1 MKLTGAQ
8 SIWESLLREGVEV
21 VFGYPGGS
29 TLPTYDA
36 LVDYPGIHH
45 VLVRHEANAIFA
57 ADGYARATGKVGVCL
72 ATSGPGATNLVTGL
86 ANAMA
91 DSIPVVALVGQV
103 VSNLVGGDAFQE
115 IDITGV
121 SLPITKHNYVV
132 TRADQVASTIK
143 EAFHVART
151 GRPGPVLVDLCKDA
165 QFGTAEFEY
174 PETVRLPGYR
184 PRQKGVPQLVKDAAT
199 LINNA
204 RQPVILAGHGIA
216 IAGAYDE
223 LRQLAESGDIP
234 VVTTLLGIGT
244 LPQSHPLN
252 LGMAGMH
259 GHAWANEAVQ
269 NADLL
274 IALGMRFDDR
284 FTGSLKHFAPNAEVI
299 HVDIDPAEIGKNV
312 QVEVGIE
319 GDVRGVLRQMLPQVA
334 PGDRA
339 AWRRQIAEWRGD
351 SESRDILNSDDFAGM
366 LLAPQVIHEIWRET
380 GGDALVVTDVG
391 QHQMWA
397 AQYFPCEHRDQL
409 ITSGGLGSMGFSLG
423 AALGAKM
430 GCPEKE
436 VWVIVG
442 DGGFQMCSMELATL
456 VQEGVN
462 VKIAV
467 IRNGYLGMVRQW
479 QEMLH
484 NRRYSAI
491 TITSPDLVKLAD
503 AYGVLG
509 LGTCRPDEVSATIRQ
524 ARQHPGPVVIDF
536 QVEPE
541 VNVFP
546 MVQPGKALNEMVRRP
561 RPAMAFA
568 GK

>member
-1 MKLTGAQ
+1 
-8 SIWESLLREGVEV
+8 
-21 VFGYPGGS
+21 
-29 TLPTYDA
+29 
-36 LVDYPGIHH
+36 
-45 VLVRHEANAIFA
+45 
-57 ADGYARATGKVGVCL
+57 
-72 ATSGPGATNLVTGL
+72 
-86 ANAMA
+86 MA

-103 VSNLVGGDAFQE
+103 ASGLVGGDAFQE
-115 IDITGV
+115 TDITGV
-121 SLPITKHNYVV
+121 SLPITKHNYLV
-132 TRADQVASTIK
+132 TRADQIASTIK
-143 EAFHVART
+143 EAFYVART
-151 GRPGPVLVDLCKDA
+151 GRPGPVLIDICKDA
-165 QFGTAEFEY
+165 QVGSAEFVY
-174 PETVRLPGYR
+174 PDSVSLPGYR
-184 PRQKGVPQLVKDAAT
+184 PRQKGVPQLVKDAAG

-216 IAGAYDE
+216 IADAYEE

-234 VVTTLLGIGT
+234 VAITLLGIGT
-244 LPQSHPLN
+244 LPQSHPLC

-299 HVDIDPAEIGKNV
+299 HVDIDPVEIGKNV

-319 GDVRGVLRQMLPQVA
+319 GDVRGVLRQLLPQVA
-334 PGDRA
+334 AGDHSL
-339 AWRRQIAEWRGD
+339 WRRQIAEWRED
-351 SESRDILNSDDFAGM
+351 SEGRDILNSDEFADM
-366 LLAPQVIHEIWRET
+366 LLAPRVIHEIWRET
-380 GGDALVVTDVG
+380 GGDALMVTDVG

-397 AQYFPCEHRDQL
+397 AQYFRCEHRGQF
-409 ITSGGLGSMGFSLG
+409 ITSGGLGAMGFSLG
-423 AALGAKM
+423 AAMGAKM
-430 GCPEKE
+430 GCPDRE

-442 DGGFQMCSMELATL
+442 DGGFQMCGMELATL

-462 VKIAV
+462 LKIAV

-484 NRRYSAI
+484 SRRYSAI
-491 TITSPDLVKLAD
+491 TITSPDLAKLAD

-509 LGTCRPDEVSATIRQ
+509 LGTGRPEEVSAIIRR
-524 ARQHPGPVVIDF
+524 ARQHPGPVLIDF

-546 MVQPGKALNEMVRRP
+546 MVQPGKALNEMLRRP
-561 RPAMAFA
+561 KPDMAFA

>member
-8 SIWESLLREGVEV
+8 AIWESLLREGVEV

-36 LVDYPGIHH
+36 MVDCPRIHH

-72 ATSGPGATNLVTGL
+72 ATSGPGATNIITGL

-103 VSNLVGGDAFQE
+103 ASGLVGGDAFQE

-121 SLPITKHNYVV
+121 SLPITKHNYLV

-143 EAFHVART
+143 EAFYVART
-151 GRPGPVLVDLCKDA
+151 GRPGPVLIDICKDA
-165 QFGTAEFEY
+165 QFGVAEYAY
-174 PETVRLPGYR
+174 PETVTLPGYR
-184 PRQKGVPQLVKDAAT
+184 PRQKGVPQLVKDAAG

-204 RQPVILAGHGIA
+204 RQPVVLAGHGIA
-216 IAGAYDE
+216 IAGAYEE

-234 VVTTLLGIGT
+234 VVSTLLGIGT
-244 LPQSHPLN
+244 LPESHPLC

-274 IALGMRFDDR
+274 IALGMRFGDR
-284 FTGSLKHFAPNAEVI
+284 FTGSLNLFAPNAEVI
-299 HVDIDPAEIGKNV
+299 HVDIDPVEIGKNV
-312 QVEVGIE
+312 PVAVGIE
-319 GDVRGVLRQMLPQVA
+319 GDVRGVLRQLLPQVA
-334 PGDRA
+334 PGDHSP
-339 AWRRQIAEWRGD
+339 WRRQIAKWRED
-351 SESRDILNSDDFAGM
+351 SESRDLLNSDAFGDM
-366 LLAPQVIHEIWRET
+366 LLAPHVIREIWRET

-391 QHQMWA
+391 QHQMWT
-397 AQYFPCEHRDQL
+397 AQYFRWEHRGQL

-423 AALGAKM
+423 AAMGAKM
-430 GCPEKE
+430 GRPDKE

-456 VQEGVN
+456 VQESIALR
-462 VKIAV
+462 IAV

-484 NRRYSAI
+484 NGRYSAI
-491 TITSPDLVKLAD
+491 AVTSPDLGKLAD

-509 LGTCRPDEVSATIRQ
+509 LGTCRPDEVSATIRR
-524 ARQHPGPVVIDF
+524 ARQHPGPVLIDF
-536 QVEPE
+536 KVEPE

-561 RPAMAFA
+561 RPDMTFA

>member
-8 SIWESLLREGVEV
+8 AIWESLLREGVEV

-57 ADGYARATGKVGVCL
+57 ADGFARATGRVGVCL
-72 ATSGPGATNLVTGL
+72 ATSGPGATNLITGL

-103 VSNLVGGDAFQE
+103 LSGLVGGDAFQE

-121 SLPITKHNYVV
+121 SLPITKHNYLV

-151 GRPGPVLVDLCKDA
+151 GRPGPVLIDICKDA
-165 QFGTAEFEY
+165 QFGSAEFVY
-174 PETVRLPGYR
+174 PESVKLPGYR
-184 PRQKGVPQLVKDAAT
+184 PRQKGVPQLVTAAAG

-204 RQPVILAGHGIA
+204 RQPVILAGHGVA
-216 IAGAYDE
+216 IADAFDE

-244 LPQSHPLN
+244 LPQSHALN

-259 GHAWANEAVQ
+259 GHSWANEAVQ

-312 QVEVGIE
+312 PVEVGIE
-319 GDVRGVLRQMLPQVA
+319 GDVRSVLRQLLPQVA
-334 PGDRA
+334 SGDRSP
-339 AWRRQIAEWRGD
+339 WRRQIAAWRED
-351 SESRDILNSDDFAGM
+351 SESRDILNSGEFAGL

-397 AQYFPCEHRDQL
+397 AQYFPCEHRGQL

-423 AALGAKM
+423 AAMGAKM
-430 GCPEKE
+430 GCPDKE

-462 VKIAV
+462 LKIAV
-467 IRNGYLGMVRQW
+467 MRNGYLGMVRQW
-479 QEMLH
+479 QEMMH

-491 TITSPDLVKLAD
+491 TITSPDLGKLAD

-509 LGTCRPDEVSATIRQ
+509 LGTCRPDEVSGTIRR
-524 ARQHPGPVVIDF
+524 ARQHPGPVLIDF

-541 VNVFP
+541 GNVFP

-561 RPAMAFA
+561 RPDMAFA
-568 GK
+568 AK